1 MSWYCE
7 CACSQRR
14 MRVSDTFLDGMS
26 QRFMCL
32 GYYYSSESGIGS
44 FRATRDELRTV
55 SQYKIEADTVLEK
68 DFLGYWCTWPVD
80 SSLTLGMAAAFPA
93 RRSAVSVPEAAWLF
107 GTVTERLAIRADR
120 RLSTP
125 FEQGESGAKR
135 PDLNPGASFEPK
147 CSDRLRC
154 EHAHPSLPPVY
165 FAQCPVRALHMHCV
179 TMN

>member
-1 MSWYCE
+1 MGLVRFLLTWRVEAGVGCCGRCGVDLSSSAVVRRLGVHRWYC
-7 CACSQRR
+7 CRCVG
-14 MRVSDTFLDGMS
+14 RVHGRVTAAALLEN
-26 QRFMCL
+26 RF
-32 GYYYSSESGIGS
+32 GQAS
-44 FRATRDELRTV
+44 AH
-55 SQYKIEADTVLEK
+55 
-68 DFLGYWCTWPVD
+68 YWCTWPVD
-80 SSLTLGMAAAFPA
+80 SSLSLGMAEAFPA

>member
-1 MSWYCE
+1 MLSKL
-7 CACSQRR
+7 SIHRPF
-14 MRVSDTFLDGMS
+14 TFDARNHG
-26 QRFMCL
+26 R
-32 GYYYSSESGIGS
+32 SS
-44 FRATRDELRTV
+44 
-55 SQYKIEADTVLEK
+55 
-68 DFLGYWCTWPVD
+68 
-80 SSLTLGMAAAFPA
+80 FPP